1 MKKINLKE
9 KKNIIFDFDGTIAD
23 SLRSGIDLFNTI
35 HHKYKL
41 PFVTDE
47 DIEQFRNEGVFALKK
62 RLKIPFYRIPIL
74 IKEIRM
80 LIKGEIDAVH
90 PFPGMPEFLRE
101 LKEQGYSLSILTSN
115 SEENVKRFLKN
126 HNLELFTDIHGGS
139 GVFNKHKKLKQ
150 FIKRLGATKAN
161 SIYVGDEV
169 RDIVSAR
176 KLGIPMI
183 AVSWG
188 YNTKA
193 ILERFHPEIMV
204 DTIEEL
210 DNLFNK

>member
-1 MKKINLKE
+1 MENINLKE

-41 PFVTDE
+41 PFITED
-47 DIEQFRNEGVFALKK
+47 DIEEFRNEGVFALKK
-62 RLKIPFYRIPIL
+62 RLKVPFYRIPLL
-74 IKEIRM
+74 IREIRM

-90 PFPGMPEFLRE
+90 PFPGIPEFLTN
-101 LKEQGYSLSILTSN
+101 LKKQGYNLSILTSN
-115 SEENVKRFLKN
+115 SEENVNRFIEN
-126 HNLELFTDIHGGS
+126 HNLQLFTDIHGGS
-139 GVFNKHKKLKQ
+139 GLFNKHKKLKQ
-150 FIKRLGATKAN
+150 FMKSLGATKSN
-161 SIYVGDEV
+161 SIYIGDEV

-188 YNTKA
+188 YNTRE
-193 ILERFHPEIMV
+193 ILLRYHPEFIV
-204 DTIEEL
+204 DTIDEL
-210 DNLFNK
+210 ENCFKK